1 MLTPCELNLGG
12 VYFPPLLVAATIG
25 LAATYA
31 LTRALNYYRLSRYFA
46 SPPLVFL
53 SMAVIFSGLIETF
66 IFR

>member
-25 LAATYA
+25 LAATYG

-53 SMAVIFSGLIETF
+53 SMAVIFSGLIETI